1 MEQSSGRQIV
11 LGITGSIA
19 ACKSLELT
27 GQLVRAGH
35 DVRVIQT
42 PASRHFVGEAPF
54 AAVSGNRVMCDQ
66 FADGASQA
74 PFSHIE
80 LAAGDLLVI
89 APATANT
96 IGKMAAGIAD
106 NLLLTT
112 YLASQC
118 PVIICPAMNH
128 YMWNHPAVQDN
139 IRLLEKRGVTV
150 IYPETGSLACGD
162 EGDGR
167 LAEPVTILSRIR
179 EVLGEKAPGDF
190 EGVQVLVTAGG
201 TREPLDSV
209 RFIANRSSGR
219 MGFAVAAA
227 ARSRGARVTVIAA
240 NCNLSRTPG
249 IRYID
254 VITAGEM
261 EKALENEV
269 DACDVLFMA
278 AAVSDYKV
286 SGMQTTGKIERS
298 KENVHLKLVP
308 TSDIV
313 SALGKNKNGRLIVG
327 FAAEYGSDKLERAR
341 QKLYEKGLDM
351 IVYNDISRDDIGF
364 ASNYNEMTLMD
375 QAGNDVSIARATK
388 AECAHSLLDEVK
400 RAHP

>member
-1 MEQSSGRQIV
+1 MGQPSGRNIL
-11 LGITGSIA
+11 LGVTGSIA
-19 ACKSLELT
+19 ACKSLELA

-35 DVRVIQT
+35 DVRVVQT
-42 PASRHFVGEAPF
+42 PSSRHFVGEASF
-54 AAVSGNRVMCDQ
+54 AAVSGNRVMWDQ
-66 FADGASQA
+66 FDSNGES
-74 PFSHIE
+74 PFGHIE
-80 LAAGDLLVI
+80 LAGSDIFVI

-106 NLLLTT
+106 NLLLIT
-112 YLASQC
+112 YLAARC
-118 PVIICPAMNH
+118 PVIVCPAMNH
-128 YMWNHPAVQDN
+128 HMWNHPAVQDN
-139 IRLLEKRGVTV
+139 IRMLEKRGADIV
-150 IYPETGSLACGD
+150 YPEAGSLACGD

-167 LAEPVTILSRIR
+167 LAEPVTIFARIQD
-179 EVLGEKAPGDF
+179 VLGEKAPGDF
-190 EGVQVLVTAGG
+190 EGVRVLVTAGG

-254 VITAGEM
+254 VVTAGEM
-261 EKALENEV
+261 EKVLENEV

-313 SALGKNKNGRLIVG
+313 STLGKNKNGRLIVG
-327 FAAEYGSDKLERAR
+327 FAAEYGNDKLERAR
-341 QKLYEKGLDM
+341 QKLHEKGLDM

-364 ASNYNEMTLMD
+364 GSNYNEMTLMD
-375 QAGNDVSIARATK
+375 RAGNDVSIARATK
-388 AECAHSLLDEVK
+388 EECAHSLLDEVK
-400 RAHP
+400 RTHL

>member
-1 MEQSSGRQIV
+1 MGQPSGRNIL
-11 LGITGSIA
+11 LGVTGSIA
-19 ACKSLELT
+19 ACKSLELA

-35 DVRVIQT
+35 DVNVVQT
-42 PASRHFVGEAPF
+42 PASRHFVGEAEF
-54 AAVSGNRVMCDQ
+54 AAVSGNKVLWDQ
-66 FADGASQA
+66 FEGSASQS
-74 PFSHIE
+74 PYSHIE
-80 LAAGDLLVI
+80 LAASDLLVI

-139 IRLLEKRGVTV
+139 IRLLEERGITIVN
-150 IYPETGSLACGD
+150 PETGSLACGD

-167 LAEPVTILSRIR
+167 LAEPVTIFSRIQ
-179 EVLGEKAPGDF
+179 EVLGGKTPVDL
-190 EGVQVLVTAGG
+190 EGVRVLVTAGG

-249 IRYID
+249 ISYID
-254 VITAGEM
+254 VVTAGEM

-269 DACDVLFMA
+269 EGCDVLFMA

-286 SGMQTTGKIERS
+286 SGMQTTGKIER
-298 KENVHLKLVP
+298 
-308 TSDIV
+308 
-313 SALGKNKNGRLIVG
+313 
-327 FAAEYGSDKLERAR
+327 
-341 QKLYEKGLDM
+341 
-351 IVYNDISRDDIGF
+351 
-364 ASNYNEMTLMD
+364 
-375 QAGNDVSIARATK
+375 
-388 AECAHSLLDEVK
+388 
-400 RAHP
+400 